1 MATKPRTTYQYNPG
15 MPRDPRGSFYTA
27 TMRRGRGRKTITAT
41 GRTKRAA
48 EARVRRGAGMSGG

>member
-1 MATKPRTTYQYNPG
+1 MATRPKITYQYNAG

-27 TMRRGRGRKTITAT
+27 TMRRGRGYRAITAT

>member
-1 MATKPRTTYQYNPG
+1 MATRPKISYQFNAA

-27 TMRRGRGRKTITAT
+27 TMRRGRGRKAITAT

-48 EARVRRGAGMSGG
+48 EARVRRGAGLSGG